1 MSLRGCLGV
10 LVACLQDGDL
20 EVIKK
25 VIFIVD
31 KLMVRLNKYNFVEV
45 YNKSKKGTEEP
56 AMPVK
61 PVIDSNYSEFNNSLA
76 GNKDPVVRNNADF
89 SKTREVSISNENG
102 EVTPD
107 DSVIQSIVNSD
118 DLSLL
123 SNKYK
128 ANLNFGCEKVKL
140 GQIDE
145 NLFKKFATVSPD
157 EFLSFIAKVD
167 MQTLVQDKSEWLQ
180 HSENFSSLLE
190 DILQSFGHDIDLD
203 CY

>member
-1 MSLRGCLGV
+1 
-10 LVACLQDGDL
+10 
-20 EVIKK
+20 
-25 VIFIVD
+25 
-31 KLMVRLNKYNFVEV
+31 MVRLNKYNFVEV
-45 YNKSKKGTEEP
+45 YNKSKKGSEEA
-56 AMPVK
+56 AMPKK

-128 ANLNFGCEKVKL
+128 ANLNFACEKVKL

-157 EFLSFIAKVD
+157 EFLGFIAKVD

-180 HSENFSSLLE
+180 HSENFSSLLD

>member
-1 MSLRGCLGV
+1 M

-45 YNKSKKGTEEP
+45 YNKSKKGSEAT
-56 AMPVK
+56 AMPKK

-107 DSVIQSIVNSD
+107 DSVIQSIINSD

-128 ANLNFGCEKVKL
+128 ANLHFGCEKVKL

-180 HSENFSSLLE
+180 HSENFSSLLD

>member
-1 MSLRGCLGV
+1 M
-10 LVACLQDGDL
+10 LVSCLQDGDL

-128 ANLNFGCEKVKL
+128 ANLHFGCEKVKL

-167 MQTLVQDKSEWLQ
+167 MQTLVKDKSEWLQ